1 MTHIS
6 HKTYEP
12 LFIVGHPIIINVLIL
27 RRWLN
32 ILKTPFGR
40 VVSNIVPRFIYDMEA
55 KSLLNKFKPSKTTH
69 NYLYTNT
76 RECEPLRKQFFIHDG

>member
-1 MTHIS
+1 MNEKKKYILTLNDAFRIHNTQQNTH
-6 HKTYEP
+6 TLYRRAYEP

-40 VVSNIVPRFIYDMEA
+40 VVSNIVPRFIYGGKE
-55 KSLLNKFKPSKTTH
+55 
-69 NYLYTNT
+69 
-76 RECEPLRKQFFIHDG
+76 

>member
-1 MTHIS
+1 MTHFAQ
-6 HKTYEP
+6 TYEP

-55 KSLLNKFKPSKTTH
+55 RV
-69 NYLYTNT
+69 Y
-76 RECEPLRKQFFIHDG
+76 